1 MSRRGWML
9 MLSGLALGLASSICA
24 QNSNSGDIRGTVT
37 DSNGGL
43 VPGVSVT
50 VTNNDTG
57 VVSKYVTNNDGIYDT
72 NSILPGNYTLEF
84 NKQGFE
90 TFKRGPIPLQVG
102 IVTVDAALK
111 VGSASEVIEVK
122 SDAVLLKTE
131 DAQVSTTLSTTE
143 LENLPNTDPENGYTY
158 LLKMLPG
165 ASSTPGGSMNGGGG
179 NNADPQFD
187 QVINGTMP
195 YFSSFLV
202 DGGSIWLPHSANTDQ
217 GLSESVSE
225 VNVIAT
231 VAPAQ
236 YGGGGSVFNVIN
248 KSGTERFHGSAYDY
262 IQNDA
267 FNARSYFDR
276 APTPK
281 GIQRYNYFGGA
292 VGGPILKNKMFFY
305 YNYQQLKN
313 PNSAFSTA
321 SEPTAAMKAGCFNPS
336 LFGTALA
343 LDAAHGGTALTSG
356 TPADIAQC
364 STADAANA
372 STDLVIPTA
381 DFDPAAAAIQS
392 NYFLAGQQGNSV
404 LTNNY
409 TYLAAGSGNQAKMI
423 ARLDYDVT
431 AKNRISFSI
440 VSRYAPTLLNL
451 NDGSNAPNCP
461 VSCHYGSSDGGNEQI
476 SDVWTISPNLVNEF
490 RFSGNR
496 EADYDAQASLN
507 QGIRAKI
514 GLSPTVD
521 YADVLPTLVFHGT
534 GTPNGNWITPGTE
547 ALFIQNS
554 FVPSDMVT
562 LLKGKN
568 ILHFGAELLM
578 EQDNSTPWGGINGA
592 TMSFTG
598 QYTTSNPSVSE
609 TGYADFLLGDVQGWN
624 TETQPKH
631 YMRAKNPSFFVQDD
645 IKLRPNLTIN
655 LGVRSETHGG
665 ASEIH
670 NNAGGFDPTLTDPV
684 ASTTANPVNSLG
696 SIWFAGLN
704 GARNQSYATKTI
716 VMPRLGFAWTMSPN
730 WVVRGGVGQYASLWS
745 MDTVG
750 GVMGFGSG
758 CGVPNL
764 CGAVGS
770 STTSS
775 TTTPVVQL
783 SGSGSNLPV
792 LTGAAARNPV
802 AYITPA
808 TTPQGSGGTIPYTPY
823 HLPIQN
829 GWQWTVG
836 VQRRLPGNMVAEA
849 QYVGAHWENMMFE
862 ADVNQLP
869 ANKLGCPSV
878 NGYSAC
884 RPYPQFSGIGVG
896 SGGSRTGQYAGISN
910 YESASFMLHKPV
922 SYGLA
927 VELNYT
933 WSQLKDDMDDSGW
946 GEQFGNV
953 YYQDA
958 YNLAANYG
966 PSNFNRPN
974 ALKGE
979 LLYAIPLGKG
989 HQYLNSTAADA
1000 VLGGWTASGDFE
1012 AESGVPFTV
1021 TMDNPIN
1028 DGSLGSSDGSNQ
1040 AALYPNLVGNP
1051 NSGGHSV
1058 ASWFNQLAYASPAQY
1073 TFGNNPRNSLRGPD
1087 FVFFDFSMAKSF
1099 GVPGWESGKFQI
1111 RMDAENIFNHP
1122 DFRNPNSVLSHV
1134 ALNGTS
1140 TTPPAP
1146 SISVGNITGTDGNY
1160 GRTIQ
1165 LSGRFS
1171 F

>member
-1 MSRRGWML
+1 MIRRRWIL
-9 MLSGLALGLASSICA
+9 VLCGLALGLAGFARA

-37 DSNGGL
+37 DSSGAL
-43 VPGVSVT
+43 VPGANVA

-57 VVSKYVTNNDGIYDT
+57 VVSKYVTNGDGLYDT

-84 NKQGFE
+84 SKQGFE
-90 TFKRGPIPLQVG
+90 TYKRGPVPIQVGIFTVDAVLQVG
-102 IVTVDAALK
+102 AANTVIQ
-111 VGSASEVIEVK
+111 VS
-122 SDAVLLKTE
+122 SDAPLLKTE

-143 LENLPNTDPENGYTY
+143 LQNLPNTDPENGYTY

-165 ASSTPGGSMNGGGG
+165 SSSVAGGHQNGGGG
-179 NNADPQFD
+179 NNTDPQFD
-187 QVINGTMP
+187 QTINGTMP

-231 VAPAQ
+231 DAPAQ
-236 YGGGGSVFNVIN
+236 YGGGGSVFNVIT
-248 KSGTERFHGSAYDY
+248 KSGTEQFHGAVYDY

-292 VGGPILKNKMFFY
+292 VGGPILKNKMFFF

-313 PNSAFSTA
+313 PNSSFTTT
-321 SEPTAAMKAGCFNPS
+321 SEPTAAMKAGCFDPA
-336 LFGTALA
+336 LFGTALT
-343 LDAAHGGTALTSG
+343 LDAAHGGTPLT
-356 TPADIAQC
+356 TNPAQC
-364 STADAANA
+364 LSADPTNGN
-372 STDLVIPTA
+372 TDLAIPTA
-381 DFDPAAAAIQS
+381 DFDPVAVNIQNGYYLTS
-392 NYFLAGQQGNSV
+392 QQGNGV

-409 TYLAAGSGNQAKMI
+409 TYLAAGNGNQAKMI
-423 ARLDYDVT
+423 ARLDYNVA

-490 RFSGNR
+490 RYSGNR
-496 EADYDAQASLN
+496 EADYDSQASLN
-507 QGIRAKI
+507 KGIRGNL
-514 GLSPTVD
+514 GLSPTID
-521 YADVLPTLVFHGT
+521 YADVLPTVKFSGT
-534 GTPNGNWITPGTE
+534 GAPTSITPGTE

-562 LLKGKN
+562 WLKGKH
-568 ILHFGAELLM
+568 ILHFGGELLM

-592 TMSFTG
+592 TLSFTG
-598 QYTTSNPSVSE
+598 QYTTSNPSISE
-609 TGYADFLLGDVQGWN
+609 SGYADFLLGDVQAWS

-631 YMRAKNPSFFVQDD
+631 YMRAKNPSFFAQDD
-645 IKLRPNLTIN
+645 FKIRPSLTIN

-665 ASEIH
+665 STEKY
-670 NNAGGFDPTLTDPV
+670 NNAGGFDPTLADPV
-684 ASTTANPVNSLG
+684 ASTSAYPVNSLG
-696 SIWFAGLN
+696 SMWFAGLN
-704 GARNQSYATKTI
+704 GERRQSYATKTL
-716 VMPRLGFAWTMSPN
+716 VMPRLGFAWTMSPD
-730 WVVRGGVGQYASLWS
+730 WVIRGGVGQYASLWS

-758 CGVPNL
+758 CGVPGL

-770 STTSS
+770 TTTSS

-783 SGSGSNLPV
+783 SGSGANLPV
-792 LTGAAARNPV
+792 VTGAAARNPLS
-802 AYITPA
+802 YITPA
-808 TTPQGSGGTIPYTPY
+808 NPQGSGGSIPYTPF

-849 QYVGAHWENMMFE
+849 QYVGSHWGNMMFE
-862 ADVNQLP
+862 ADINQLP
-869 ANKLGCPSV
+869 ANKLG
-878 NGYSAC
+878 GTQAD

-910 YESASFMLHKPV
+910 YESASFMLHHLQTTH
-922 SYGLA
+922 GLA
-927 VELNYT
+927 FDLGYT

-946 GEQFGNV
+946 GEQFGDV

-958 YNLAANYG
+958 YNLSANYAL
-966 PSNFNRPN
+966 SNFNRPN

-989 HQYLNSTAADA
+989 HQYLSSALADA
-1000 VLGGWTASGDFE
+1000 ALGGWQASGDFE
-1012 AESGVPFTV
+1012 AESGTPITV
-1021 TMDNPIN
+1021 VMDNPIN
-1028 DGSLGSSDGSNQ
+1028 DGSLGSSDGNGQ
-1040 AALYPNLVGNP
+1040 AALYPNKVGNP
-1051 NSGGHSV
+1051 GSGGHTI
-1058 ASWFNQLAYASPAQY
+1058 ASWFNQLAYASPAAN
-1073 TFGNNPRNSLRGPD
+1073 TFGTNPRNSLTGPD

-1099 GVPGWESGKFQI
+1099 GMPGWESAKFQI

-1122 DFRNPNSVLSHV
+1122 AFQNPYNVLSHV
-1134 ALNGTS
+1134 ALSTGT
-1140 TTPPAP
+1140 PDV
-1146 SISVGNITGTDGNY
+1146 SVGNITGTDGNY

>member
-1 MSRRGWML
+1 MFRRSWIL
-9 MLSGLALGLASSICA
+9 VLCGLVLGSAGSARA
-24 QNSNSGDIRGTVT
+24 QNSNAGDIRGTVT
-37 DSNGGL
+37 DSSGAV
-43 VPGVSVT
+43 VPAVNVT

-57 VVSKYVTNNDGIYDT
+57 VVSKYVTNGDGIYDT

-84 NKQGFE
+84 GKEGFE
-90 TFKRGPIPLQVG
+90 SYKRGPVPLQVG
-102 IVTVDAALK
+102 IITVNAVLK
-111 VGSASEVIEVK
+111 VGAASEVIQVS
-122 SDAVLLKTE
+122 SDAPLLKTE
-131 DAQVSTTLSTTE
+131 DAQVSTTLSTAE
-143 LENLPNTDPENGYTY
+143 LQNLPNTDPENGYTY

-165 ASSTPGGSMNGGGG
+165 SSSVAGGHQNGGGG
-179 NNADPQFD
+179 NNTDPQFD
-187 QVINGTMP
+187 QTINGTMP
-195 YFSSFLV
+195 YFSSYLV

-217 GLSESVSE
+217 GLSESVAE

-231 VAPAQ
+231 DAPAQ

-248 KSGTERFHGSAYDY
+248 KSGTEQFHGALYDY

-267 FNARSYFDR
+267 FNARSYFNR
-276 APTPK
+276 APQK
-281 GIQRYNYFGGA
+281 KAIQRYNYFGGA

-313 PNSAFSTA
+313 PNSTFSTA
-321 SEPTAAMKAGCFNPS
+321 TEPTAAMKAGCFNPA
-336 LFGTALA
+336 LFGTALT
-343 LDAAHGGTALTSG
+343 LDAAHGGTPLTSG
-356 TPADIAQC
+356 TAADIAQC
-364 STADAANA
+364 STADPTNAA
-372 STDLVIPTA
+372 TDLVIPTA
-381 DFDPAAAAIQS
+381 DFDPVAANIQ
-392 NYFLAGQQGNSV
+392 NDYFLTSQQGNGV
-404 LTNNY
+404 LANNY

-423 ARLDYDVT
+423 ARLDYNVT
-431 AKNRISFSI
+431 SKNRISFSI

-461 VSCHYGSSDGGNEQI
+461 VSCHYGSSDGGDEQI
-476 SDVWTISPNLVNEF
+476 SDVWTISPTLVNEF
-490 RFSGNR
+490 RYSGNR
-496 EADYDAQASLN
+496 EADYDSQASLN
-507 QGIRAKI
+507 QGIRGKL
-514 GLSPTVD
+514 GLSPTLD
-521 YADVLPTLVFHGT
+521 YADVLPTIKMSGT

-562 LLKGKN
+562 WVKGKN
-568 ILHFGAELLM
+568 ILHFGGELLM

-592 TMSFTG
+592 TLSFTG
-598 QYTTSNPSVSE
+598 QYTTSDPSVSE
-609 TGYADFLLGDVQGWN
+609 SGYADFLLGDVQAWN

-631 YMRAKNPSFFVQDD
+631 YMRAKNPSFFAQDD

-665 ASEIH
+665 STEKY
-670 NNAGGFDPTLTDPV
+670 NNAGGFDPTL
-684 ASTTANPVNSLG
+684 ANPVAGTSAYPVNSMG

-704 GARNQSYATKTI
+704 GERRNSYATKTA
-716 VMPRLGFAWTMSPN
+716 VMPRLGFAWSMSPN
-730 WVVRGGVGQYASLWS
+730 WVLRGGVGQYASLWS

-770 STTSS
+770 ATTSS

-783 SGSGSNLPV
+783 SGSGTNLPV
-792 LTGAAARNPV
+792 VTGTAARNPLS
-802 AYITPA
+802 YITPA
-808 TTPQGSGGTIPYTPY
+808 TPQGSGGTIPYTPFN
-823 HLPIQN
+823 LPIQN

-869 ANKLGCPSV
+869 ANKLGQ
-878 NGYSAC
+878 GQTA
-884 RPYPQFSGIGVG
+884 RPFPQFSGIGVG

-910 YESASFMLHKPV
+910 YESASFMLHKPMG
-922 SYGLA
+922 YGLA
-927 VELNYT
+927 AELNYT

-958 YNLAANYG
+958 YNLSANYAL
-966 PSNFNRPN
+966 SNFNRPN
-974 ALKGE
+974 ALKGT
-979 LLYAIPLGKG
+979 LLYVVPLGKG
-989 HQYLNSTAADA
+989 HQYLTSTLADA
-1000 VLGGWTASGDFE
+1000 ALGGWQASGDFE
-1012 AESGVPFTV
+1012 AESGTPITV
-1021 TMDNPIN
+1021 VMDNPIN
-1028 DGSLGSSDGSNQ
+1028 DGSLGSGDGNSQ
-1040 AALYPNLVGNP
+1040 AALYPNRVGNP
-1051 NSGGHSV
+1051 GSGGHSV
-1058 ASWFNQLAYASPAQY
+1058 AQWFNQLAYSSPAPN
-1073 TFGNNPRNSLRGPD
+1073 TFGANQRNSLTGPD
-1087 FVFFDFSMAKSF
+1087 FVFFDFSMAKSW
-1099 GVPGWESGKFQI
+1099 GMPGWEQGKFQI

-1122 DFRNPNSVLSHV
+1122 AFQNPYNVLSHV
-1134 ALNGTS
+1134 ALSTS
-1140 TTPPAP
+1140 TPNP
-1146 SISVGNITGTDGNY
+1146 SVGAITGTDGNY